1 MKNQIKIIFI
11 LLSITTNLNGFSQNS
26 INWISWDKMIQQRDS
41 DSIKKKVFID
51 LYTSWC
57 GWCKRMDG
65 TTFSDPVIVNYIKN
79 NYYTVKFDGETK
91 DTIVFNNHSFYN
103 SDPSYTKPNP
113 NSRGKAHWFAHSI
126 LDGKLSYPSYVLLDE
141 NLTRLMVYQGYK
153 KVDEMLGILLFFGN
167 NQYKYYHN
175 HLNSQWISS
184 KKL

>member
-79 NYYTVKFDGETK
+79 NYYTVKFDGETN

-113 NSRGKAHWFAHSI
+113 NSRGKVHWFAHSI

-141 NLTRLMVYQGYK
+141 NLTRLMVYQGFK

-175 HLNSQWISS
+175 HLNSQWNSS

>member
-11 LLSITTNLNGFSQNS
+11 LLSITINLNGFSQNS
-26 INWISWDKMIQQRDS
+26 INWISWDKMMQQRDS

-141 NLTRLMVYQGYK
+141 NLTRLMVYQGFK

-175 HLNSQWISS
+175 HLNSQWNSS

>member
-1 MKNQIKIIFI
+1 MKNLIKIIFI
-11 LLSITTNLNGFSQNS
+11 LLTITTNLNGFSQNG
-26 INWISWDKMIQQRDS
+26 IIWISWDKMMQQRDS

-141 NLTRLMVYQGYK
+141 NLTRLMVYQGFK

-175 HLNSQWISS
+175 HLNSQWNSS

>member
-11 LLSITTNLNGFSQNS
+11 LLSITTNLNGFSQNG
-26 INWISWDKMIQQRDS
+26 INWISWDKMMQQRDS

-91 DTIVFNNHSFYN
+91 DTIVFNNHIFYN

-141 NLTRLMVYQGYK
+141 NLTRLMVYQGFK

-175 HLNSQWISS
+175 HLNSQWNSS

>member
-1 MKNQIKIIFI
+1 MKFHIKLVLVI
-11 LLSITTNLNGFSQNS
+11 LSLSSFFTGNSQDN
-26 INWISWDKMIQQRDS
+26 INWISWDTMIKQRAS
-41 DSIKKKVFID
+41 DSVKKKVFID
-51 LYTSWC
+51 LYTNWC
-57 GWCKRMDG
+57 GWCKRMDA

-91 DTIVFNNHSFYN
+91 DTIVFNNHNFYN
-103 SDPSYTKPNP
+103 SDPSFKKSNP

-141 NLTRLMVYQGYK
+141 NLIRLMVYQGYK
-153 KVDEMLGILLFFGN
+153 QVDEMLGILLFFGN

-175 HLNSQWISS
+175 HLNSQWNSS

>member
-26 INWISWDKMIQQRDS
+26 INWISWDKMIQQRDL

-51 LYTSWC
+51 LYTGWC

-103 SDPSYTKPNP
+103 SDPSYTKTNP

-141 NLTRLMVYQGYK
+141 NLTRLMVYQGFK

-175 HLNSQWISS
+175 HLNSQWNSS